1 MDLPRLAPA
10 RPFPPY
16 AFLPGRDPHP
26 TRHPEGHSYS
36 TEPEEPAGWFPA
48 EDWRANEDYLFGADL
63 YNEGFLWEAHEA
75 WEGLWHSAKH
85 DALQAEHLQGLIQ
98 CTAAAL
104 KVRMEQ
110 PQGLAALSKLGTE
123 RLERVANEAGGR
135 YMGLDVV
142 AFVGAFRAFAASE
155 PEDAESRPRLVLG

>member
-1 MDLPRLAPA
+1 MCSSDL
-10 RPFPPY
+10 
-16 AFLPGRDPHP
+16 
-26 TRHPEGHSYS
+26 
-36 TEPEEPAGWFPA
+36 WFPA
-48 EDWRANEDYLFGADL
+48 EDWRANEDYLFGVDL
-63 YNEGFLWEAHEA
+63 YNAGFLWEAHEA

-110 PQGLAALSKLGTE
+110 PRGLAALSKLGTE
-123 RLERVANEAGGR
+123 RLERVTSEARGS
-135 YMGLDVV
+135 YMGLDVA
-142 AFVGAFRAFAASE
+142 AFVEAFRAFAASE